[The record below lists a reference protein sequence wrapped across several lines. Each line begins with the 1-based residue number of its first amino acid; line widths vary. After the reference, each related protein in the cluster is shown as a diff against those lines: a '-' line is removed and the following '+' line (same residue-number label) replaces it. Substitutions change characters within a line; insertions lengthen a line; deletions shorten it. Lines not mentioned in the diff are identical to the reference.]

1 MNSYNY
7 TQGLECKFNFYVI
20 TFDSQNYENF
30 KSPVLNLD
38 FNSAKE
44 EFRKAVTSVPIHIST
59 VMGVNFITD
68 NINLEPDGTGAID
81 LIQFNNG
88 TLELSQ
94 DINYSELLKNEPLIS
109 INAISELKEY
119 IPVLQNELDSVFEI
133 KKVADMLG
141 VSEGQ
146 VNSLPS
152 DVRNEILEYYS
163 QNKGMDS
170 QMLSDSLRDIYNLK
184 FVTVFPEK
192 TTENKAEAFSL
203 RSELKKIQESLR
215 VGDIPESLNNN
226 HII

>member
-38 FNSAKE
+38 FNTAKE

-152 DVRNEILEYYS
+152 DIRNEILEYYS
-163 QNKGMDS
+163 QNKGLDS

-184 FVTVFPEK
+184 SVTVFPEK

-203 RSELKKIQESLR
+203 RSELKKIQESLG
-215 VGDIPESLNNN
+215 VGDIPESLK
-226 HII
+226 

>member
-38 FNSAKE
+38 FNTAKE

-119 IPVLQNELDSVFEI
+119 IPVLQNEFDSVFEI

-152 DVRNEILEYYS
+152 DIRNEILEYYS
-163 QNKGMDS
+163 QNKGLDS
-170 QMLSDSLRDIYNLK
+170 KILSDSLIDIYNLK
-184 FVTVFPEK
+184 FVTDF
-192 TTENKAEAFSL
+192 TENKAESFSL
-203 RSELKKIQESLR
+203 RSELKKIQESLEISD
-215 VGDIPESLNNN
+215 GTN
-226 HII
+226 H

>member
-30 KSPVLNLD
+30 KSPALNLD
-38 FNSAKE
+38 FNTAKE

-146 VNSLPS
+146 LNSLPS
-152 DVRNEILEYYS
+152 DIRNEILEYYS
-163 QNKGMDS
+163 QNKGLDS

-184 FVTVFPEK
+184 SVTVFPEK

-215 VGDIPESLNNN
+215 VGDVTN
-226 HII
+226 H

>member
-44 EFRKAVTSVPIHIST
+44 EFRKAVTSVPIHISA

-119 IPVLQNELDSVFEI
+119 IPVLQNEFDSVFEI

-152 DVRNEILEYYS
+152 DIRNEILEYYS
-163 QNKGMDS
+163 QNKGLDS
-170 QMLSDSLRDIYNLK
+170 KILSDSLRNIYNLK
-184 FVTVFPEK
+184 FEK

-203 RSELKKIQESLR
+203 RSELKKIQESLEISD
-215 VGDIPESLNNN
+215 GTN
-226 HII
+226 H

>member
-68 NINLEPDGTGAID
+68 NINLEPEGKGTAD
-81 LIQFNNG
+81 LIQCING
-88 TLELSQ
+88 TFIFSQ
-94 DINYSELLKNEPLIS
+94 EINFSELLKNEPLIS
-109 INAISELKEY
+109 VNAIQELKEY
-119 IPVLQNELDSVFEI
+119 IPVLQNELNYNYASEI
-133 KKVADMLG
+133 SNIANIIG
-141 VSEGQ
+141 VTEGQ

-184 FVTVFPEK
+184 FEK

>member
-30 KSPVLNLD
+30 KSPALNLD
-38 FNSAKE
+38 FNTAKE

-152 DVRNEILEYYS
+152 DIRNEILEYYS
-163 QNKGMDS
+163 QNKGLDS
-170 QMLSDSLRDIYNLK
+170 KILSDSLRNIYNLK
-184 FVTVFPEK
+184 FEK
-192 TTENKAEAFSL
+192 TTENKAESFSL
-203 RSELKKIQESLR
+203 RSELKKIQESLEISD
-215 VGDIPESLNNN
+215 GTN
-226 HII
+226 H

>member
-44 EFRKAVTSVPIHIST
+44 EFRKAVTSVPIHISA

-81 LIQFNNG
+81 LIKFNNG

-152 DVRNEILEYYS
+152 DIRNEILEYYS
-163 QNKGMDS
+163 QYKGLDS

-184 FVTVFPEK
+184 SVTVFPEK

-203 RSELKKIQESLR
+203 RSELKKIQESLG
-215 VGDIPESLNNN
+215 VGDIPESLK
-226 HII
+226 

>member
-38 FNSAKE
+38 FNTAKE

-152 DVRNEILEYYS
+152 DIRNEILEYYS
-163 QNKGMDS
+163 QNKGLDS
-170 QMLSDSLRDIYNLK
+170 KILSDSLRNIYNLK
-184 FVTVFPEK
+184 FEK

>member
-119 IPVLQNELDSVFEI
+119 IPVLQNELDHALEI
-133 KKVADMLG
+133 TKIADMLG

-163 QNKGMDS
+163 QNKGLDS

-184 FVTVFPEK
+184 SVTVFPEK

-215 VGDIPESLNNN
+215 VGDVTN
-226 HII
+226 HSEKIL

>member
-30 KSPVLNLD
+30 KSPALNLD
-38 FNSAKE
+38 FNTAKE

-152 DVRNEILEYYS
+152 DIRNEILEYYS
-163 QNKGMDS
+163 QYKGLDS

-184 FVTVFPEK
+184 SVTVFPEK

-203 RSELKKIQESLR
+203 RSELKKIQESLG
-215 VGDIPESLNNN
+215 VGDVTN
-226 HII
+226 H

>member
-38 FNSAKE
+38 FNTAKE

-119 IPVLQNELDSVFEI
+119 IPVLQNEFDSVFEI

-152 DVRNEILEYYS
+152 DIRNEILEYYS
-163 QNKGMDS
+163 QNKGLDS
-170 QMLSDSLRDIYNLK
+170 KILSDSLRNIYNLK
-184 FVTVFPEK
+184 FEK

>member
-30 KSPVLNLD
+30 KSPALNLD
-38 FNSAKE
+38 FNTAKE

-119 IPVLQNELDSVFEI
+119 IPVLQNEFDSVFEI

-152 DVRNEILEYYS
+152 DIRNEILEYYS
-163 QNKGMDS
+163 QYKGLDS

-184 FVTVFPEK
+184 SVTVFPEK

-203 RSELKKIQESLR
+203 RSELKKIQESLG
-215 VGDIPESLNNN
+215 VGDIPESLK
-226 HII
+226 

>member
-38 FNSAKE
+38 FNTAKE

-119 IPVLQNELDSVFEI
+119 IPVLQNEFDSVFEI

-152 DVRNEILEYYS
+152 DIRNEILEYYS
-163 QNKGMDS
+163 QNKGLDS
-170 QMLSDSLRDIYNLK
+170 KILSDSLRNIYNLK

-215 VGDIPESLNNN
+215 VGDVTN
-226 HII
+226 HSEKIL

>member
-30 KSPVLNLD
+30 KSPALNLD
-38 FNSAKE
+38 FNTAKE

-119 IPVLQNELDSVFEI
+119 IPVLQNEFDSVFEI

-152 DVRNEILEYYS
+152 DIRNEILEYYS
-163 QNKGMDS
+163 QNKGLDS
-170 QMLSDSLRDIYNLK
+170 KILSDSLRNIYNLK
-184 FVTVFPEK
+184 FEK
-192 TTENKAEAFSL
+192 TTENKAESFSL
-203 RSELKKIQESLR
+203 RSELKKIQESLEIS
-215 VGDIPESLNNN
+215 DIPESLNNN

>member
-30 KSPVLNLD
+30 KSPALNLD
-38 FNSAKE
+38 FNTAKE
-44 EFRKAVTSVPIHIST
+44 EFRKTVLSAPIHIST

-94 DINYSELLKNEPLIS
+94 DINYSELLKNEPLLS
-109 INAISELKEY
+109 VNTMSELKEY
-119 IPVLQNELDSVFEI
+119 IPVLQNELDHALEVTKI
-133 KKVADMLG
+133 ADMLG

-163 QNKGMDS
+163 QNKGLDN
-170 QMLSDSLRDIYNLK
+170 QMLSDNLRDIYNLK
-184 FVTVFPEK
+184 SVTVFPEK
-192 TTENKAEAFSL
+192 TTENKAESFSL
-203 RSELKKIQESLR
+203 RSELKKIQESLE
-215 VGDIPESLNNN
+215 VGDGTN
-226 HII
+226 HSEKFL

>member
-44 EFRKAVTSVPIHIST
+44 EFRKAVTSVPIHISA

-119 IPVLQNELDSVFEI
+119 IPVLQNEFDSVFEI

-152 DVRNEILEYYS
+152 DIRNEILEYYS
-163 QNKGMDS
+163 QNKGLDS
-170 QMLSDSLRDIYNLK
+170 KILSDSLRNIYNLK
-184 FVTVFPEK
+184 SVTVFPEK

-203 RSELKKIQESLR
+203 RSELKKIQESLG
-215 VGDIPESLNNN
+215 VGDVTN
-226 HII
+226 HSEKIL

>member
-152 DVRNEILEYYS
+152 DIQNEILEYYS
-163 QNKGMDS
+163 QYKGLDS
-170 QMLSDSLRDIYNLK
+170 KILSDSLRNIYNLK
-184 FVTVFPEK
+184 SVTVFPEK
-192 TTENKAEAFSL
+192 TTENKAESFSL
-203 RSELKKIQESLR
+203 RSELKKIQESLEISD
-215 VGDIPESLNNN
+215 GTN
-226 HII
+226 H

>member
-30 KSPVLNLD
+30 KSPALNLD
-38 FNSAKE
+38 FNTAKE

-119 IPVLQNELDSVFEI
+119 IPVLQNEFDSVFEI

-152 DVRNEILEYYS
+152 DIRNEILEYYS
-163 QNKGMDS
+163 QNKGLDS
-170 QMLSDSLRDIYNLK
+170 KILSDSLRNIYNLK
-184 FVTVFPEK
+184 FEK
-192 TTENKAEAFSL
+192 TTENKAESFSL
-203 RSELKKIQESLR
+203 RSELKKIQESLG
-215 VGDIPESLNNN
+215 VGDVTN
-226 HII
+226 H

>member
-109 INAISELKEY
+109 VNAIQELKEY
-119 IPVLQNELDSVFEI
+119 IPVLQNELNYNYASEI
-133 KKVADMLG
+133 SNIANIIG
-141 VSEGQ
+141 VTEGQ

-184 FVTVFPEK
+184 FVTDF
-192 TTENKAEAFSL
+192 TENKAESFSL

-215 VGDIPESLNNN
+215 VGDVTN
-226 HII
+226 HSEKIL

>member
-30 KSPVLNLD
+30 KSPALNLD
-38 FNSAKE
+38 FNTAKE

-119 IPVLQNELDSVFEI
+119 IPVLQNEFDSVFEI

-152 DVRNEILEYYS
+152 DIRNEILEYYS
-163 QNKGMDS
+163 QNKGLDS

-184 FVTVFPEK
+184 SVTVFPEK

-203 RSELKKIQESLR
+203 RSELKKIQESLG
-215 VGDIPESLNNN
+215 VGDVTN
-226 HII
+226 HSEKIL

>member
-152 DVRNEILEYYS
+152 DIRNEILEYYS
-163 QNKGMDS
+163 QNKGLDS
-170 QMLSDSLRDIYNLK
+170 KILSDSLRNIYNLK
-184 FVTVFPEK
+184 SVTVFPEK

-203 RSELKKIQESLR
+203 RSELKKIQESLEISD
-215 VGDIPESLNNN
+215 GTN
-226 HII
+226 H

>member
-30 KSPVLNLD
+30 KSPVSNLD

-44 EFRKAVTSVPIHIST
+44 EFRKAVTSVPIHISA

-152 DVRNEILEYYS
+152 DIRNEILEYYS
-163 QNKGMDS
+163 QYKGLDS

-184 FVTVFPEK
+184 SVTVFPEK

-203 RSELKKIQESLR
+203 RSELKKIQESLG
-215 VGDIPESLNNN
+215 VGDIPESLK
-226 HII
+226 

>member
-44 EFRKAVTSVPIHIST
+44 EFRKAVTSVPIHISA

-184 FVTVFPEK
+184 SVTVFPEK

>member
-44 EFRKAVTSVPIHIST
+44 EFRKAVTSVPIHISA

-152 DVRNEILEYYS
+152 DIRNEILEYYS
-163 QNKGMDS
+163 QNKGLDS
-170 QMLSDSLRDIYNLK
+170 KILSDSLRNIYNLK
-184 FVTVFPEK
+184 FEK
-192 TTENKAEAFSL
+192 TTENKAESFSL
-203 RSELKKIQESLR
+203 RSELKKIQESLEISD
-215 VGDIPESLNNN
+215 GTN
-226 HII
+226 H

>member
-119 IPVLQNELDSVFEI
+119 IPVLQNEFDSVFEI

-152 DVRNEILEYYS
+152 DIQNEILEYYS
-163 QNKGMDS
+163 QYKGLDS
-170 QMLSDSLRDIYNLK
+170 KILSDSLRNIYNLK

>member
-152 DVRNEILEYYS
+152 DIRNEILEYYS

-184 FVTVFPEK
+184 SVTVFPEK

>member
-184 FVTVFPEK
+184 SVTVFPEK

>member
-38 FNSAKE
+38 FNTAKE
-44 EFRKAVTSVPIHIST
+44 EFRKAVTSVPIHISA

-119 IPVLQNELDSVFEI
+119 IPVLQNEFDSVFEI

-152 DVRNEILEYYS
+152 DIRNEILEYYS
-163 QNKGMDS
+163 QNKGLDS
-170 QMLSDSLRDIYNLK
+170 KILSDSLRNIYNLK
-184 FVTVFPEK
+184 FEK

-203 RSELKKIQESLR
+203 RSELKKIQESLEISD
-215 VGDIPESLNNN
+215 GTN
-226 HII
+226 H

>member
-44 EFRKAVTSVPIHIST
+44 EFRKAVTSVPIHISA

-152 DVRNEILEYYS
+152 DIRNEILEYYS

>member
-152 DVRNEILEYYS
+152 DIRNEILEYYS
-163 QNKGMDS
+163 QNKGLDS
-170 QMLSDSLRDIYNLK
+170 KILSDSLRNIYNLK
-184 FVTVFPEK
+184 FEK
-192 TTENKAEAFSL
+192 TTENKAESFSL
-203 RSELKKIQESLR
+203 RSELKKIQESLEISD
-215 VGDIPESLNNN
+215 GTN
-226 HII
+226 H

>member
-152 DVRNEILEYYS
+152 DIRNEILEYYS
-163 QNKGMDS
+163 QYKGLDS

-184 FVTVFPEK
+184 SVTVFPEK

-203 RSELKKIQESLR
+203 RSELKKIQESLG
-215 VGDIPESLNNN
+215 VGDIPESLK
-226 HII
+226 

>member
-1 MNSYNY
+1 
-7 TQGLECKFNFYVI
+7 
-20 TFDSQNYENF
+20 
-30 KSPVLNLD
+30 
-38 FNSAKE
+38 
-44 EFRKAVTSVPIHIST
+44 
-59 VMGVNFITD
+59 MGVNFITD

-203 RSELKKIQESLR
+203 RSELKKIQAVSYTHLR
-215 VGDIPESLNNN
+215 AHET
-226 HII
+226 

>member
-184 FVTVFPEK
+184 FVTDF
-192 TTENKAEAFSL
+192 TENKAESFSL

>member
-68 NINLEPDGTGAID
+68 NINLEPEGKGTAD
-81 LIQFNNG
+81 LIQCING
-88 TLELSQ
+88 TFIFSQ
-94 DINYSELLKNEPLIS
+94 EINFSELLKNEPLIS
-109 INAISELKEY
+109 VNAIQELKEY
-119 IPVLQNELDSVFEI
+119 IPVLQNELNYNYASEI
-133 KKVADMLG
+133 SNIANIIG
-141 VSEGQ
+141 VTEGQ

-184 FVTVFPEK
+184 FVTDF
-192 TTENKAEAFSL
+192 TENKAESFSL
-203 RSELKKIQESLR
+203 RSELKKIQESLEISD
-215 VGDIPESLNNN
+215 GTN
-226 HII
+226 H

>member
-30 KSPVLNLD
+30 KSPALNLD
-38 FNSAKE
+38 FNTAKE

-119 IPVLQNELDSVFEI
+119 IPVLQNEFDSVFEI

-152 DVRNEILEYYS
+152 DIRNEILEYYS
-163 QNKGMDS
+163 QNKGLDS

-184 FVTVFPEK
+184 SVTVFPEK

-203 RSELKKIQESLR
+203 RSELKKIQESLG
-215 VGDIPESLNNN
+215 VGDVKN
-226 HII
+226 H

>member
-203 RSELKKIQESLR
+203 RSELKKIQESLEISD
-215 VGDIPESLNNN
+215 GTN
-226 HII
+226 H

>member
-30 KSPVLNLD
+30 KSPALNLD
-38 FNSAKE
+38 FNTAKE

-68 NINLEPDGTGAID
+68 NINLEPEGKGTAD
-81 LIQFNNG
+81 LIQCING
-88 TLELSQ
+88 TFIFSQ
-94 DINYSELLKNEPLIS
+94 EINFSELLKNEPLIS
-109 INAISELKEY
+109 VNAISELKEY
-119 IPVLQNELDSVFEI
+119 IPVLQNELNYNFASEI
-133 KKVADMLG
+133 SNIANIIG
-141 VSEGQ
+141 VTEGQ

-163 QNKGMDS
+163 QYKGLDS

-184 FVTVFPEK
+184 FVTDF
-192 TTENKAEAFSL
+192 TENKAESFSL
-203 RSELKKIQESLR
+203 RSELKKIQESLG
-215 VGDIPESLNNN
+215 VGDIPESLK
-226 HII
+226 

>member
-44 EFRKAVTSVPIHIST
+44 EFRKAVTSVPIHISA

-119 IPVLQNELDSVFEI
+119 IPVLQNEFDSVFEI

-152 DVRNEILEYYS
+152 DIRNEILEYYS
-163 QNKGMDS
+163 QNKGLDS

-184 FVTVFPEK
+184 SVTVFPEK

-215 VGDIPESLNNN
+215 VGDIPESLK
-226 HII
+226 